1 VEQFKI
7 GDASSYD
14 SVAASFA
21 HFTNLVTRPLS
32 QTMVRL
38 AELQPENRVL
48 DIGTGS
54 GIVALAA
61 AEHLRGPGSV
71 TGIDLSD
78 GLLAEA
84 REEVARAGLA
94 DKIRLEKAD
103 AEALPFPDRT
113 FDVVLSLF
121 ALLHFPNPEKAVAEM
136 FRVLTPGG
144 RLVIGIGSR
153 PPWTSVHGWIH
164 RLSRIPDFFSL
175 KAGKLLLAPA
185 HLNQIVE
192 RHLPAA
198 AAAEETELAQDHS
211 FRSARA
217 LQLIRETGIQD
228 VRTEWEGH
236 HLVLDSPQEFWDLQ
250 STFSSIARK
259 RLRIAA
265 PAQLDLVRKD
275 FERECAE
282 VLGRGGKL
290 VYHYAASYISGRR
303 PR

>member
-32 QTMVRL
+32 ETMVRM
-38 AELQPENRVL
+38 AELRSENRIL

-54 GIVALAA
+54 GIVALTAA
-61 AEHLRGPGSV
+61 KHLNGPGSV

-84 REEVARAGLA
+84 RQAAVQAGLA

-103 AEALPFPDRT
+103 AEALPLRDKS

-121 ALLHFPNPEKAVAEM
+121 ALLHFPHPDKAVAEM
-136 FRVLTPGG
+136 FRVLAPGG
-144 RLVIGIGSR
+144 RLVIGIGSQ
-153 PPWTSVHGWIH
+153 PPWNSVKGWTH

-198 AAAEETELAQDHS
+198 AAAEETELAQDHAY
-211 FRSARA
+211 RSARA
-217 LQLIRETGIQD
+217 VKLIRETGFQD
-228 VRTEWEGH
+228 VRTDWEGH
-236 HLVLDSPQEFWDLQ
+236 HLVLDTALEFWDLQ
-250 STFSSIARK
+250 STFSSLARK
-259 RLRIAA
+259 RLRTAA
-265 PAQLDLVRKD
+265 PAQLDLVHKD
-275 FERECAE
+275 FERQCAD
-282 VLGRGGKL
+282 VIGRGGKL